1 VKVARRIGLT
11 ATVTTAVALVAV
23 AIVAV
28 AVATADGRSGA
39 VRPDG
44 TFGGGHGWVTTR
56 LRGNSGQGYNVTL
69 VKRGRIVVVGQAIAP
84 PVNGQPRAQI
94 VVLRYLPSGRL
105 DRSFGSGGIFRT
117 ALPTANGPY
126 NATSVAVDRAGRLI
140 VAGGDGQGDMLALRL
155 SATGRLDRS
164 FGPKRTGVVAVQI
177 AGFAQSLAL
186 APGGRILLGGANGT
200 ANGRPMVVARLT
212 SSGRLDRGFG
222 RGGLVQ
228 VRFWNVLQA
237 AGSPVNGLVAARDG
251 SVTGSGHIDYIGG
264 DGHGSVGVF
273 RLTSKGRLAR
283 GFGRGGHVEVAFRN
297 RNRSFAFWFPCAM
310 GVDARGRVLATGDSV
325 LNGRGALLTTRLTP
339 RGALDRSYGA
349 TRDGRSVVYGLSGDN
364 DPNCGAA
371 VTGAGVLTAG
381 VASTLAQVDPT
392 GRPSRRFARGGL
404 FNIRR
409 PRGVSINAVAP
420 AGPGA
425 FLVTGS
431 AGNDLYVARYRA
443 ALG

>member
-1 VKVARRIGLT
+1 MVARRIGLT
-11 ATVTTAVALVAV
+11 VAV
-23 AIVAV
+23 TAALAIVAV
-28 AVATADGRSGA
+28 TVAIADGRSGA

-44 TFGGGHGWVTTR
+44 TFGGGRGWVTTR
-56 LRGNSGQGYNVTL
+56 FRANSGQGYDVTL
-69 VKRGRIVVVGQAIAP
+69 VEGGRIVVVGQAIGP
-84 PVNGQPRAQI
+84 PVNGQPHAQI
-94 VVLRYLPSGRL
+94 VVLRYLQSGRL
-105 DRSFGSGGIFRT
+105 DRSFGSGGIFKT
-117 ALPTANGPY
+117 TLPTANGPY
-126 NATSVAVDRAGRLI
+126 NATSVVVDRAGRLI
-140 VAGGDGQGDMLALRL
+140 VAGGDGRGDMLALRL
-155 SATGRLDRS
+155 STTGRLDRS
-164 FGPKRTGVVAVQI
+164 FGPNRTGVVAVPI

-186 APGGRILLGGANGT
+186 ALGGGILLGGANGN
-200 ANGRPMVVARLT
+200 ANARPMVVARLT

-222 RGGLVQ
+222 RGGVTQ

-237 AGSPVNGLVAARDG
+237 AGSPVNTLVVARDG
-251 SVTGSGHIDYIGG
+251 SVTGAGHVDYIGG

-283 GFGRGGHVEVAFRN
+283 GFGQGGHVEVAFKDRDG
-297 RNRSFAFWFPCAM
+297 SFAFWFPCAM

-364 DPNCGAA
+364 APNCGAA

-381 VASTLAQVDPT
+381 VATTLAQVDPT
-392 GRPSRRFARGGL
+392 GRPSRGFARGGV
-404 FNIRR
+404 FEIRR
-409 PRGVSINAVAP
+409 PRGVSINAVVP
-420 AGPGA
+420 AGRGA

-431 AGNDLYVARYRA
+431 AGNDLYLARYRA